1 MSEPE
6 TVEARRELDIEV
18 PEGRRLRLGRAFP
31 RNEAIRSL
39 RARAEFRTL
48 SRKMNEETLGMNP
61 LANVGA
67 MNAAST
73 TRGVAEN
80 RGHWMCVGDDVKQL
94 FQDIVRMYDEGVMLS
109 VSAGLQPLDLPPP
122 GAIPATI
129 LPEDFLTT
137 PPSPT
142 RPGVL
147 GEVSQPSPGF
157 GVPEEWLEA
166 FLRFS
171 AFVLQLPGI
180 IRRHVVED
188 VVTREPRI
196 VSSWIEITLAHPRV
210 WRRMFPRAPVE
221 AERISQSVNE
231 ASLLFVATAKWSA
244 KNLDR
249 FATGVA
255 STDDKEWKYLREMAE
270 HPQNPYGFVLA
281 LLFSDW
287 YCATR
292 VQTYLP
298 YKDRMDIVDKS
309 GILQPTGR
317 RTASDPPFAELVKKA
332 ADLKGRM
339 MKIMRV
345 PGILAPAVPPLAR
358 GQEPPSFEE
367 NVEKIL
373 DWKES
378 VEVLEKYG
386 ILRLR
391 QPPAE
396 TPTGGRPSTFQFEL
410 SVRGVRTFLDDMKA
424 KTLDDLVDARRA
436 LRDKLTA
443 EKEKSA
449 ELVASN
455 RVLKIEVESSN
466 AQQQILSNQYWALQ
480 GKAEA
485 LQGEVDKQKEKMG
498 RCKTEIRRLKKRLKR
513 AGQDL
518 NSAIEE
524 GEKPDDIEDFDDAH
538 GNADDLGAF
547 IAQFTPTEE
556 QPGFPP
562 SPTGMP

>member
-1 MSEPE
+1 M
-6 TVEARRELDIEV
+6 
-18 PEGRRLRLGRAFP
+18 
-31 RNEAIRSL
+31 
-39 RARAEFRTL
+39 
-48 SRKMNEETLGMNP
+48 
-61 LANVGA
+61 
-67 MNAAST
+67 
-73 TRGVAEN
+73 
-80 RGHWMCVGDDVKQL
+80 
-94 FQDIVRMYDEGVMLS
+94 
-109 VSAGLQPLDLPPP
+109 
-122 GAIPATI
+122 
-129 LPEDFLTT
+129 
-137 PPSPT
+137 
-142 RPGVL
+142 
-147 GEVSQPSPGF
+147 
-157 GVPEEWLEA
+157 
-166 FLRFS
+166 
-171 AFVLQLPGI
+171 
-180 IRRHVVED
+180 
-188 VVTREPRI
+188 
-196 VSSWIEITLAHPRV
+196 
-210 WRRMFPRAPVE
+210 
-221 AERISQSVNE
+221 
-231 ASLLFVATAKWSA
+231 
-244 KNLDR
+244 
-249 FATGVA
+249 
-255 STDDKEWKYLREMAE
+255 
-270 HPQNPYGFVLA
+270 
-281 LLFSDW
+281 
-287 YCATR
+287 
-292 VQTYLP
+292 
-298 YKDRMDIVDKS
+298 
-309 GILQPTGR
+309 
-317 RTASDPPFAELVKKA
+317 
-332 ADLKGRM
+332 
-339 MKIMRV
+339 
-345 PGILAPAVPPLAR
+345 
-358 GQEPPSFEE
+358 
-367 NVEKIL
+367 EKIL

-424 KTLDDLVDARRA
+424 KTLDDLVDACRA